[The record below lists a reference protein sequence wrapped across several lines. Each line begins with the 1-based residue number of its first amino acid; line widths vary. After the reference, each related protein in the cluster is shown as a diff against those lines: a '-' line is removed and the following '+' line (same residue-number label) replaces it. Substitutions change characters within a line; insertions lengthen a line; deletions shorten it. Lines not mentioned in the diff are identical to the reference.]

1 MRIGGFQKLTLLDFP
16 GHMACIVFTV
26 GCNFCC
32 PFCHNAGLLRGQ
44 AGMDGPSKEE
54 ILCYLQKRQGLLEG
68 LVLSGGEPL
77 LWKDAGEFLQKV
89 RALGYRI
96 KLDTNGS
103 FPGRLKALLRDG
115 LIDYVA
121 MDIKHSREKYGQATG
136 CGCEGILP
144 ALEKSL
150 RILRTSSVPFE
161 VRTTLVKG
169 IHKLEDVEEI
179 GRWIR
184 GDAPW
189 YLQNYVDSGHV
200 LAPEGLGPF
209 SESELKEML
218 KAAQRYCP
226 AAALRT

>member
-1 MRIGGFQKLTLLDFP
+1 M
-16 GHMACIVFTV
+16 
-26 GCNFCC
+26 
-32 PFCHNAGLLRGQ
+32 
-44 AGMDGPSKEE
+44 
-54 ILCYLQKRQGLLEG
+54 
-68 LVLSGGEPL
+68 
-77 LWKDAGEFLQKV
+77 
-89 RALGYRI
+89 
-96 KLDTNGS
+96 
-103 FPGRLKALLRDG
+103 
-115 LIDYVA
+115 A

-144 ALEKSL
+144 ALEESL
-150 RILRTSSVPFE
+150 RILRTSAVPFE